1 MKAHHFMMGLF
12 LFNISVIVFN
22 QMGIWNI
29 GYGGSDLTSVVGMIS
44 VAIIVGLVSSFT
56 AAAAISRFAPGAQN
70 AALYASFSGIY
81 LGLWAYTSLL
91 LNSISESVGGLV
103 MITIFSAIFIF
114 ALIIG
119 IYQMVTGGWQ
129 SYE

>member
-22 QMGIWNI
+22 MMSIWTI
-29 GYGGSDLTSVVGMIS
+29 GYGGSDLTTIIGMVSLSV
-44 VAIIVGLVSSFT
+44 IVGLVSAFT

-70 AALYASFSGIY
+70 VALYASFSGLY

-91 LNSISESVGGLV
+91 LNSISESVGGLA
-103 MITIFSAIFIF
+103 MISIFTAIFIV
-114 ALIIG
+114 ALVIG
-119 IYQMVTGGWQ
+119 MYQMVTGGWQ